1 MLKKIEDIFSIPELR
16 KRIFYTLFFLLVYR
30 VGAHV
35 PTPGIDGGAL
45 SEFFAQQSGNLLG
58 FFDMFTGGALSKLT
72 VFGLGI
78 MPYISAAIILELL
91 TVAVPHLAELKK
103 QGSEGRAKIT
113 KYTRYGTVL
122 ISSIQGMGIAI
133 GLESMTSPSGALVVM
148 FPGWGFRIVTMITLT
163 AGTIFL
169 MWLGEKIT
177 EKGLGNGI
185 SVIIFAGIV
194 ASFPS
199 AASKTFT
206 LFQTGELQLITL
218 IVVLA
223 IILAV
228 VTAIVFME
236 TSQRRLPIQH
246 VKRIVAGPQQ
256 AGSNVN
262 NSYLPLKLNPA
273 GVIPI
278 IFAMSIL
285 AVPSTLATFSTN
297 PIVQKISVWF
307 TPDSVVYYIL
317 SLVMI
322 VFFTY
327 FYTSIIFNPTDIAE
341 NINKGGGVIPGKR
354 PGIHTAEFIDH
365 VLSRLTF
372 VGAIYLSAVAL
383 LPQLFI
389 SGFNVP
395 FFFGGTSILIVIGVG
410 MDVISKIE
418 AHLVSHNYQGFLKKG
433 RIKGRSLI

>member
-1 MLKKIEDIFSIPELR
+1 MLKKFEDIFSIPELR
-16 KRIFYTLFFLLVYR
+16 KRILYTLLFLFIYR
-30 VGAHV
+30 IGAHV

-103 QGSEGRAKIT
+103 QGNEGREKIT

-122 ISSIQGMGIAI
+122 ISAIQGMGIAI
-133 GLESMTSPSGALVVM
+133 GLESMTSPSGAHVVM
-148 FPGWGFRIVTMITLT
+148 FPGWGFRIVTTITLT
-163 AGTIFL
+163 TGTIFL

-177 EKGLGNGI
+177 ERGLGNGI
-185 SVIIFAGIV
+185 SVLIFAGIV

-199 AASKTFT
+199 AVSKTFT
-206 LFQTGELQLITL
+206 LVQTGELQIITL

-228 VTAIVFME
+228 TAAIVFME

-246 VKRIVAGPQQ
+246 VKRAAAGPQH
-256 AGSNVN
+256 GNVN

-297 PIVQKISVWF
+297 EIVQKISFWF
-307 TPDSVVYYIL
+307 TPSSAMYYVF

-322 VFFTY
+322 IFFTY

-354 PGIHTAEFIDH
+354 PGEHTAAFIDY

-395 FFFGGTSILIVIGVG
+395 FYFGGTSLLIVIGVG

-418 AHLVSHNYQGFLKKG
+418 THLVSHNYDGFLKKG

>member
-1 MLKKIEDIFSIPELR
+1 MLKKFEDIFSIPELR
-16 KRIFYTLFFLLVYR
+16 KRIFYTLLFLFIYR
-30 VGAHV
+30 IGAHV

-103 QGSEGRAKIT
+103 QGSEGREKIT

-122 ISSIQGMGIAI
+122 ISAIQGMGIAI
-133 GLESMTSPSGALVVM
+133 GLESMTSPSGVHVVM
-148 FPGWGFRIVTMITLT
+148 FPGWGFRIVTTITLT
-163 AGTIFL
+163 TGTIFL
-169 MWLGEKIT
+169 MWLGEKIS
-177 EKGLGNGI
+177 ERGLGNGI
-185 SVIIFAGIV
+185 SVLIFAGIV

-199 AASKTFT
+199 AISRTFT
-206 LFQTGELQLITL
+206 LVQTGELQIITL
-218 IVVLA
+218 IIVLA
-223 IILAV
+223 IVLAV
-228 VTAIVFME
+228 TAAIVFME

-246 VKRIVAGPQQ
+246 VKRAMNGPQQ
-256 AGSNVN
+256 GNVN

-297 PIVQKISVWF
+297 EIVQKISFWF
-307 TPDSVVYYIL
+307 TPSSAMYYVF

-354 PGIHTAEFIDH
+354 PGEHTAAFIDY

-395 FFFGGTSILIVIGVG
+395 FYFGGTSLLIVIGVG

-418 AHLVSHNYQGFLKKG
+418 THLVSHNYDGFLKKG

>member
-1 MLKKIEDIFSIPELR
+1 MLKKFENIFSIPELR
-16 KRIFYTLFFLLVYR
+16 KRIFYTLFFLFIFR
-30 VGAHV
+30 IGAHV
-35 PTPGIDGGAL
+35 PTPGIDSHAL

-103 QGSEGRAKIT
+103 QGSEGREKIT

-122 ISSIQGMGIAI
+122 ISAIQGMGIAI
-133 GLESMTSPSGALVVM
+133 GLESMTSPSGAYVVM
-148 FPGWGFRIVTMITLT
+148 FPGWGFRIVTMVTLT
-163 AGTIFL
+163 TGTIFL

-185 SVIIFAGIV
+185 SVLIFAGIV
-194 ASFPS
+194 ATFPS
-199 AASKTFT
+199 AVSKTFT
-206 LFQTGELQLITL
+206 LMKSGELQLITL
-218 IVVLA
+218 IIVLA

-228 VTAIVFME
+228 TASIVFME

-246 VKRIVAGPQQ
+246 VKRIANGPQF
-256 AGSNVN
+256 GNVN

-285 AVPSTLATFSTN
+285 AVPSTFATFSTSDL
-297 PIVQKISVWF
+297 VQKISYWLSPSSF
-307 TPDSVVYYIL
+307 VYYVF

-354 PGIHTAEFIDH
+354 PGEHTAAFIDY

-395 FFFGGTSILIVIGVG
+395 FYFGGTSLLIVIGVG

-418 AHLVSHNYQGFLKKG
+418 THLVSHNYDGFLKKG
-433 RIKGRSLI
+433 RVKGRSLI

>member
-1 MLKKIEDIFSIPELR
+1 MLKKFEDIFSIPELR
-16 KRIFYTLFFLLVYR
+16 KRIFYTLLFLFIYR
-30 VGAHV
+30 IGAHV

-103 QGSEGRAKIT
+103 QGSEGREKIT
-113 KYTRYGTVL
+113 KYTRYGTVF
-122 ISSIQGMGIAI
+122 ISAIQGMGIAI
-133 GLESMTSPSGALVVM
+133 GLESMTSPGGVHVVM
-148 FPGWGFRIVTMITLT
+148 FPGWGFRIVTTITLT
-163 AGTIFL
+163 TGTIFL

-177 EKGLGNGI
+177 ERGLGNGI
-185 SVIIFAGIV
+185 SVLIFAGIV

-199 AASKTFT
+199 AISRTFT
-206 LFQTGELQLITL
+206 LVQTGELQIITL
-218 IVVLA
+218 IIVLA
-223 IILAV
+223 IVLAV
-228 VTAIVFME
+228 TAAIVFME

-246 VKRIVAGPQQ
+246 VKRAMNGPQQ
-256 AGSNVN
+256 GNVN

-297 PIVQKISVWF
+297 EIVQKISFWF
-307 TPDSVVYYIL
+307 TPSSAMYYVF
-317 SLVMI
+317 SLIMI

-354 PGIHTAEFIDH
+354 PGEHTAAFIDY

-389 SGFNVP
+389 AGFNVP
-395 FFFGGTSILIVIGVG
+395 FYFGGTSLLIVIGVG

-418 AHLVSHNYQGFLKKG
+418 THLVSHNYDGFLKKG